1 MSRIG
6 KQPITIPSGVDVTID
21 GGRVAV
27 KGPKGEL
34 DYTLVG
40 GVSVDAQRRRACSSS
55 APTTPASNRSLH
67 GLQRTLDR
75 EHDHRRLRRLREGAR
90 DRRRRL
96 PRRRRRAPTRS
107 RSRSGSR
114 TRCTCRRPPGV
125 TFEVPQPTRITVRGF
140 DKQLVGQVAADIRKL
155 RKPEPY
161 KGKGIRYAG
170 ERVLRKAGKS
180 AK

>member
-6 KQPITIPSGVDVTID
+6 QQPITIPSGVDISID
-21 GGRVAV
+21 GGRVGV

-40 GVSVDAQRRRACSSS
+40 NVSVSRNDDGLLVERADD
-55 APTTPASNRSLH
+55 TRSNRSLH
-67 GLQRTLDR
+67 GLQRTLIANMIIGVS
-75 EHDHRRLRRLREGAR
+75 EGFVKE
-90 DRRRRL
+90 L
-96 PRRRRRAPTRS
+96 EIVGVGYRAQAQGPDKIEVLVGFS
-107 RSRSGSR
+107 HPVYVQA
-114 TRCTCRRPPGV
+114 PPGV
-125 TFEVPQPTRITVRGF
+125 TFEVPAPTRITVRGF